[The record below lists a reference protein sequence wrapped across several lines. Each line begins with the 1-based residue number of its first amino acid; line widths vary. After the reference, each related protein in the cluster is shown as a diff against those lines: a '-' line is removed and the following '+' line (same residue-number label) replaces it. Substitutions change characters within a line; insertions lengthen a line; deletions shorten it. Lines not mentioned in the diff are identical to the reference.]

1 MSREQLELMQRPVEI
16 RVFLQGPAGSGKTTA
31 GVRRM
36 LHVLDSG
43 VPGEAVLV
51 VVPQR
56 TLATPYYDALHSPD
70 LAPGGQVT
78 VLTVGGLARR
88 MVDLFWPLVAEK
100 AGFGHPERKPT
111 FLTLETAQY
120 YMARVVRP
128 LLDQGYFESLVI
140 DRNRL
145 YSQII
150 DDLNKAA
157 VVGFP
162 YTEIG
167 ERLKAAWGG
176 DPAEKRIY
184 DEAQECATRFRQ

>member
-1 MSREQLELMQRPVEI
+1 MHDTAFTLDEQQRRVIRRPV
-16 RVFLQGPAGSGKTTA
+16 RSKVFLAGPAGSGKTSA
-31 GVRRM
+31 GVQRM
-36 LHVLDSG
+36 LHLLDSG
-43 VPGEAVLV
+43 VPAGAMLV

-56 TLATPYYDALHSPD
+56 TLATPYYDALHSPE

-78 VLTVGGLARR
+78 VVTMGGLARR

-100 AGFGHPERKPT
+100 AGFGHPESKPT

-120 YMARVVRP
+120 FMARVARP
-128 LLDQGYFESLVI
+128 LLELGYFESLVI

-145 YSQII
+145 YSQVL

-162 YTEIG
+162 H
-167 ERLKAAWGG
+167 
-176 DPAEKRIY
+176 
-184 DEAQECATRFRQ
+184 